1 MNERINLD
9 DPNYSQNQVTIQNNK
24 AKIIWILIGLLS
36 ALIIIVAIVLQNGNS
51 GGNSSSNLPDSNR
64 TIEQCALY
72 GETKV
77 FPSAHSSGR
86 CISDGDG
93 YFLVGFGHH
102 HHK

>member
-1 MNERINLD
+1 MSERINLD
-9 DPNYSQNQVTIQNNK
+9 DPDYSQGQVTIQNDK
-24 AKIIWILIGLLS
+24 AKIVWIIIGILT
-36 ALIIIVAIVLQNGNS
+36 AIIIVITIILQS
-51 GGNSSSNLPDSNR
+51 GSGSGSSSSNLSDPNR
-64 TIEQCALY
+64 TVEECVLY

-77 FPSAHSSGR
+77 FPAAHSSGR